1 MGCLDQ
7 NINVS
12 TADMYTLAMASYAY
26 VLAGHSR
33 RDDMLDK
40 LDELKIGKSVKF
52 WGWKRSAQMLS
63 ARIRVLHLL
72 CVTSPFFVHD
82 GWGCSGTFHA
92 NCVIDHFRHSTPGGS
107 KLVLVT
113 QWIVMNNLV
122 FMNTQAVCGH
132 EIQRQFFFQDLIEI
146 HSIRAFLKCLTMITV

>member
-40 LDELKIGKSVKF
+40 LDELKIGKSMKV
-52 WGWKRSAQMLS
+52 
-63 ARIRVLHLL
+63 
-72 CVTSPFFVHD
+72 
-82 GWGCSGTFHA
+82 
-92 NCVIDHFRHSTPGGS
+92 
-107 KLVLVT
+107 
-113 QWIVMNNLV
+113 
-122 FMNTQAVCGH
+122 
-132 EIQRQFFFQDLIEI
+132 
-146 HSIRAFLKCLTMITV
+146 